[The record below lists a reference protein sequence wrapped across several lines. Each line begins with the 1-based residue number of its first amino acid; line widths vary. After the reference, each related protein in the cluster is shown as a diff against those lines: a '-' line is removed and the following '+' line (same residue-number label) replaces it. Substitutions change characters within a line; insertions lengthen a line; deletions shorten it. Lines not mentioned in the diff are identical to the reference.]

1 MTATR
6 LPHSG
11 IREIVDL
18 ALAATSPIIRLEI
31 GEPDFATPAHVTEA
45 AFDAARI
52 RVSYVQ
58 TAGVPALREAVGSR
72 LERTYGVAAP
82 LERVLITHGAVQ
94 AIDAILSAVVGPG
107 DEVLVPDPAWP
118 NYEMQTTLIGATAVH
133 YSLRPDA
140 AFQPDLAEIRR
151 LITPR
156 TRVIVLNSPNNPTGT
171 VMSPDLVAG
180 IVALAVEHDLLVVS
194 DEVYDEIVFD
204 GTHVNAAAL
213 APDHVASVF
222 SFSKTYA
229 MTGWRVGYTLV
240 PEWLADTVTRILE
253 LESSCVSSVTQA
265 AALAAITG
273 PQDAVAHMRDAY
285 RSRRDLAA
293 GMLTGAGID
302 IVRPEGAFYLM
313 LPLPDG
319 TDSRLAALDLVAAGV
334 SFAPG
339 SAFGRSTPHH
349 LRVSLATSEDG
360 IREGLSRFLSWR
372 DAGGLEAPAGA
383 LRGARAKDTRP
394 QDVGAVR

>member
-1 MTATR
+1 MTAMR

-18 ALAATSPIIRLEI
+18 ALGATTPIIRLEI
-31 GEPDFATPAHVTEA
+31 GEPDFSTPAHVTEA
-45 AFDAARI
+45 AFDAARV

-58 TAGVPALREAVGSR
+58 TAGVPALREAVGAR
-72 LERTYGVAAP
+72 LHNAYGVAAP

-94 AIDAILSAVVGPG
+94 AIDAILSAVVGAG

-118 NYEMQTTLIGATAVH
+118 NYEMQATLIGATAVH
-133 YSLRPDA
+133 YSLRPED
-140 AFQPDLAEIRR
+140 AFQPDLDEIRR

-171 VMSPDLVAG
+171 VMAPELVAG
-180 IVALAVEHDLLVVS
+180 IVALAVENDLLVVS

-204 GTHVNAAAL
+204 GSHVNAAAL

-229 MTGWRVGYTLV
+229 MTGWRVGYALV
-240 PEWLADTVTRILE
+240 PDWLADTVTRILE

-265 AALAAITG
+265 AALAAVTG
-273 PQDAVAHMRDAY
+273 PQEVVAHMRDAY
-285 RSRRDLAA
+285 RSRRDVAV
-293 GMLTGAGID
+293 GILTGAGVD
-302 IVRPEGAFYLM
+302 LVRPEGAFYLM
-313 LPLPDG
+313 LPLPAG
-319 TDSRLAALDLVAAGV
+319 TDSRLAALDLVSAGV

-339 SAFGRSTPHH
+339 SAFGRTTPHH
-349 LRVSLATSEDG
+349 LRVSLATSEEG
-360 IREGLSRFLSWR
+360 IREGLSRFLAWR
-372 DAGGLEAPAGA
+372 DAGGLASAPSA
-383 LRGARAKDTRP
+383 ARDAASHG
-394 QDVGAVR
+394 VEAVR